1 MVMKKTVSRILI
13 VVMIVSLLLQS
24 VGCSK
29 TEPNTS
35 DDNNSQISSTPT
47 QGSDVGDPSAPD
59 NSDSSTE
66 NSSSGTVSNKPSSGT
81 PGAGSTPKPLDPT
94 KKIDMKGRKIRL
106 HIGQVEAE
114 STSQV
119 GVKFAQKIKEI
130 NKRYN
135 CNIEY
140 YVSYDFDGINASI
153 ASGKPSVDIRW
164 FNGFEQFLNAYV
176 AGYVQPLE
184 PLGNIDFNDRKK
196 FAEITDICKID
207 GKHYGVS
214 PMYYCYGEMRIW
226 FSYLM
231 LYNKKMVQDA
241 GITDDLYKVQ
251 ADGDWTLDKFE
262 EYATRIKSKGMTPLV
277 DVDGHFYKSMLYAN
291 NTDWILHEGSTVKF
305 NGNSAQAKSVMSQ
318 YTKWVSNKLVEV
330 PIQKEQGPWPNDSF
344 AFKDYFIK
352 GKSAFAA
359 VNGPWLLKWITTG
372 WDKTAKENYGILMLP
387 KKDKASKYT
396 TRASA
401 DYAFWG
407 IPYGV
412 ENPEQVALVIN
423 ALNEPLFEEK
433 DNLKLLQT
441 NMTPLVNDR
450 GSLDTLKA
458 IYQQGEPVLS
468 YDYLAV
474 GPKVYYGE
482 NGWMMHVQKI
492 ANGQESQDAVLK
504 SVVNS
509 YNNLLKDVYAKR

>member
-1 MVMKKTVSRILI
+1 MKKMVSKVLI
-13 VVMIVSLLLQS
+13 GIMVVSLALQC
-24 VGCSK
+24 VGCGK
-29 TEPNTS
+29 TPGE
-35 DDNNSQISSTPT
+35 NNSSEVQGGTTQSQVSNLDSSDA
-47 QGSDVGDPSAPD
+47 S
-59 NSDSSTE
+59 NESDSQGG
-66 NSSSGTVSNKPSSGT
+66 SSSADVSGSSS
-81 PGAGSTPKPLDPT
+81 AKSASSKPKPLDPT
-94 KKIDMKGRKIRL
+94 KVDMKGRTIRL

-119 GVKFAQKIKEI
+119 GVKFSQKIKEI

-135 CNIEY
+135 CNIQY
-140 YVSYDFDGINASI
+140 YISYDFDAINASI

-176 AGYVQPLE
+176 SGFVQPLD

-196 FAEITDICKID
+196 FAEITDICKIN

-226 FSYLM
+226 FSYIM
-231 LYNKKMVQDA
+231 LYNKDMLKKA

-251 ADGDWTLDKFE
+251 EKGDWTLAKFE
-262 EYATRIKSKGMTPLV
+262 DYAKRIKNAGMTPLV
-277 DVDGHFYKSMLYAN
+277 DVDGHFYKAMLYAN
-291 NTDWILHEGSTVKF
+291 NTDWILHQGSTAKF
-305 NGNSAQAKSVMSQ
+305 NGDSAQAKNVLTQ
-318 YTKWVSNKLVEV
+318 YTKWVGNKLVEV

-344 AFKDYFIK
+344 AFKDYFSK

-359 VNGPWLLKWITTG
+359 VNGPWVLKWLTSG
-372 WDKTAKENYGILMLP
+372 WDKTAKENCGILMLP
-387 KKDKASKYT
+387 KKDSSSKYA

-412 ENPEQVALVIN
+412 KNPEEVALVIN
-423 ALNEPLFEEK
+423 ALNEPLFAENE
-433 DNLKLLQT
+433 NLKLLQT

-450 GSLDTLKA
+450 GSLETLKSV
-458 IYQQGEPVLS
+458 YRMGEPVLS